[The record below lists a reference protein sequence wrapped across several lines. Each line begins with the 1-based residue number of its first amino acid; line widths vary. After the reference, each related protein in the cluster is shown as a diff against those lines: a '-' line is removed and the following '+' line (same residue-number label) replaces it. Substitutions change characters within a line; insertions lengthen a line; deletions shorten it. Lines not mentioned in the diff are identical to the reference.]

1 MSRGDWTAS
10 TNLFV
15 NLGESLVDKTVGV
28 IGLGRIGLALVQRLL
43 PFMQRCSD
51 LMSRESLITNA
62 DHRH

>member
-43 PFMQRCSD
+43 PFKINPNIYYCNRTDNTEATRS
-51 LMSRESLITNA
+51 
-62 DHRH
+62 